1 MLPDMQVQPV
11 SSRIYW
17 DEQKK
22 ATSLNLPPTGLISA
36 SWGTKSVKPGPWA
49 TYLKRLDF
57 PCAKKDK
64 ILKSETLIAL
74 NKQPAQRELV
84 VRMQRGYTPGAFHAR
99 LSEEKIKVE
108 AALGYVVGTKAEPAC
123 SSCRS
128 HLGGPFAHCVVA
140 SDCPDMT
147 ACTNCH
153 FSGDDGRCTYYIA
166 AHPDEP
172 IEKGP
177 IEEMAT
183 ELQQVDLEVE
193 KLLSESSQLLEE
205 HNNLRA
211 DLQDISI
218 LFLTGDTREGTSY
231 VQSAARCCKSMHSLL
246 MSTHDRNSQISKRL
260 SDIQV
265 RLQTEITVERFKHK
279 KTQQKWAKR
288 QKRQHSP

>member
-1 MLPDMQVQPV
+1 MPPDMQVQ
-11 SSRIYW
+11 
-17 DEQKK
+17 DEQEKV
-22 ATSLNLPPTGLISA
+22 TSLNLRPTGLIAS
-36 SWGTKSVKPGPWA
+36 SWGTKFVKPGPWA
-49 TYLKRLDF
+49 TCLKRLDF
-57 PCAKKDK
+57 PCAKKDN
-64 ILKSETLIAL
+64 ILKSETLVAL
-74 NKQPAQRELV
+74 NKKPAQRELV
-84 VRMQRGYTPGAFHAR
+84 VRMQRGYTPGTFHAK

-108 AALGYVVGTKAEPAC
+108 AALGYNQPVHRVSIT
-123 SSCRS
+123 R
-128 HLGGPFAHCVVA
+128 GGPFPHCVVA

-153 FSGDDGRCTYYIA
+153 FSGDDGRCTYYVSS
-166 AHPDEP
+166 HPDEP

-183 ELQQVDLEVE
+183 ELHQVDLEIDR
-193 KLLSESSQLLEE
+193 LLSESSQLLEE

-218 LFLTGDTREGTSY
+218 LFLTGDTREGTHH

-246 MSTHDRNSQISKRL
+246 MSTHDRNNQISKSL

-265 RLQTEITVERFKHK
+265 RLQTEIKVERFQHRKI
-279 KTQQKWAKR
+279 QQKWAKR